1 LTKYS
6 DLPPICKGYLLNY
19 HFWRQ
24 RYTKRNSWLKSYLF
38 AMEARSNEERF
49 WPSQVKIGYIPTG
62 IYRENQFQKDE
73 LKKFRLMKKNHIR
86 NIAIIS
92 HVDHGKTTLLNAMLK
107 QTGVFRVN
115 QAVEDRVM
123 DSLDLEKERGIT
135 IMAKNTAIDYN
146 GVKINIV
153 DTPGHADFGGEV
165 ERSLN
170 MVDGA
175 ILLVDASEGPLP
187 QTRFV
192 LKKALALHLPI
203 ILIINKIDRADA
215 RIEEVI
221 NDTYDLF
228 IDLGAGENQIEFPI
242 LYTNA
247 KIGVSHKKR
256 GDDST
261 DLRPLL
267 QTIIEYI
274 PAPRGNDE
282 DIPQFLVTNLDYDPY
297 VGQIALGR
305 LQSGK
310 LEMNS
315 NYSLCTKEKIVP
327 GIKFTALY
335 TFYGLTK
342 KAVTSVESGDIIAL
356 SGVENVSI
364 GDTISSMT
372 DPRPLPRLQV
382 DEPTVSMMFYVND
395 SPFAGTEGKY
405 LTSRHL
411 LERLE
416 KEALRNVAIKI
427 KKLDRTDAFEVCGRG
442 ELQMAVLIETMR
454 REGYELMVSRPQ
466 VITKEQK
473 GKTLEP
479 VERLFLDIPEE
490 FVGKITEKLSVRK
503 GRMESLV
510 NKGSGRVSMEF
521 LIPSRGLIGFRSQ
534 FLTDTKGGG
543 VMNSLLEDY
552 SPWFGPIPQRM
563 TGALV
568 ADRSGRV
575 TSYASFA
582 MEDRGE
588 MIVEIGTEVYA
599 GMIVGERNRSSDL
612 NVNIIKEKKLTNM
625 RASTSDTTIILRP
638 PRILSL
644 DQAIEFIAEDELVE
658 ITPKSVRLRKME
670 LDAARRQ
677 QKSRKDD

>member
-1 LTKYS
+1 
-6 DLPPICKGYLLNY
+6 
-19 HFWRQ
+19 
-24 RYTKRNSWLKSYLF
+24 
-38 AMEARSNEERF
+38 
-49 WPSQVKIGYIPTG
+49 
-62 IYRENQFQKDE
+62 
-73 LKKFRLMKKNHIR
+73 MKKEHLR

-107 QTGVFRVN
+107 QTGVFRAN

-123 DSLDLEKERGIT
+123 DSMDLEKERGIT
-135 IMAKNTAIDYN
+135 ITAKNTAVDYN

-175 ILLVDASEGPLP
+175 ILLVDSSEGPLP

-192 LKKALALHLPI
+192 LKKALAKKLPI
-203 ILIINKIDRADA
+203 ILIINKIDRSDA

-221 NDTYDLF
+221 SETYDLF
-228 IDLGAGENQIEFPI
+228 IDLDASEQQIEFPI

-247 KIGVSHKKR
+247 KIGVCHKKM
-256 GDDST
+256 GDSCT
-261 DLRPLL
+261 DLQPLL
-267 QTIIEYI
+267 QTIIDSI
-274 PAPRGNDE
+274 PAPEANDDGN
-282 DIPQFLVTNLDYDPY
+282 PQFLITNLDYDPY
-297 VGQIALGR
+297 VGQIAIGR

-310 LEMNS
+310 LEMNT
-315 NYSLCTKEKIVP
+315 NYSLCAKDKIVSNV
-327 GIKFTALY
+327 KFSALY
-335 TFYGLTK
+335 TFYGLMK
-342 KAVTSVESGDIIAL
+342 KPVISAESGDIIAF
-356 SGVENVSI
+356 SGVENVKI
-364 GDTISSMT
+364 GDTISSLT
-372 DPRPLPRLQV
+372 DPQPLPRLTV
-382 DEPTVSMMFYVND
+382 DEPTVSMMFYVNNG
-395 SPFAGTEGKY
+395 PFAGTEGKF

-416 KEALRNVAIKI
+416 KESLRNVAIKI
-427 KKLDRTDAFEVCGRG
+427 KKLERTDAFEVCGRG

-454 REGYELMVSRPQ
+454 REGYELMVSRPR
-466 VITKEQK
+466 VITKEEK
-473 GKTLEP
+473 GRTMEP
-479 VERLFLDIPEE
+479 LERLFLDIPEE
-490 FVGKITEKLSVRK
+490 FVGKITEKLSIRK
-503 GRMESLV
+503 GRLESLV

-552 SPWFGPIPQRM
+552 GPWFGPIPQRM
-563 TGALV
+563 TGVLV
-568 ADRSGRV
+568 ADRAGRV
-575 TSYASFA
+575 TTYASYA

-588 MIVEIGTEVYA
+588 MIVEVGTQVYA
-599 GMIVGERNRSSDL
+599 GMIVGERNRVGDM

-638 PRILSL
+638 PRVLSL

-658 ITPKSVRLRKME
+658 VTPQSVRLRKME
-670 LDAARRQ
+670 LDAVRRAAL
-677 QKSRKDD
+677 QKGQRDM

>member
-1 LTKYS
+1 
-6 DLPPICKGYLLNY
+6 
-19 HFWRQ
+19 
-24 RYTKRNSWLKSYLF
+24 
-38 AMEARSNEERF
+38 
-49 WPSQVKIGYIPTG
+49 
-62 IYRENQFQKDE
+62 
-73 LKKFRLMKKNHIR
+73 MKKNHIR

-107 QTGVFRVN
+107 QTGVFRIN
-115 QAVEDRVM
+115 QTVEDRVM

-135 IMAKNTAIDYN
+135 IMAKNTAVDYR

-192 LKKALALHLPI
+192 LKKALGMHLPI
-203 ILIINKIDRADA
+203 ILVINKIDRSDA
-215 RIEEVI
+215 RVEEVI
-221 NDTYDLF
+221 IETYDLF
-228 IDLGAGENQIEFPI
+228 IDLGAEDRQIEFPI

-247 KIGVSHKKR
+247 KKGISHKKL
-256 GDDST
+256 GDDC
-261 DLRPLL
+261 DNLEPLL
-267 QTIIEYI
+267 QTIIDYI

-282 DIPQFLVTNLDYDPY
+282 GIPQFLVTNLDYDSY
-297 VGQIALGR
+297 VGQIAVGR
-305 LQSGK
+305 LQSGR
-310 LEMNS
+310 LEINNS
-315 NYSLCTKEKIVP
+315 YSLCTKEKTISGV
-327 GIKFTALY
+327 KLTALY

-342 KAVTSVESGDIIAL
+342 KPVTSVESGDIIAL
-356 SGVENVSI
+356 SGVDNVSI
-364 GDTISSMT
+364 GDTISSIT
-372 DPRPLPRLQV
+372 EPRALPRLQV
-382 DEPTVSMMFYVND
+382 DEPTVSMIFYVNN
-395 SPFAGTEGKY
+395 SPFAGNEGKF

-416 KEALRNVAIKI
+416 KESLRNVSIRI
-427 KKLDRTDAFEVCGRG
+427 KKLARADAFEVCGRG
-442 ELQMAVLIETMR
+442 ELQMAVLVETMR
-454 REGYELMVSRPQ
+454 REGYEMMVSRAQ
-466 VITKEQK
+466 VITREQK
-473 GKTLEP
+473 GKTYEP

-490 FVGKITEKLSVRK
+490 FVGKITEKLSIRK
-503 GRMESLV
+503 GRMESLI

-552 SPWFGPIPQRM
+552 APWFGSIPQRM
-563 TGALV
+563 TGVLV
-568 ADRSGRV
+568 SDRSGHV
-575 TSYASFA
+575 TPYASYS

-599 GMIVGERNRSSDL
+599 GMIVGERNRSGDL
-612 NVNIIKEKKLTNM
+612 NVNITKEKKLTNM
-625 RASTSDTTIILRP
+625 RASTSDSTIILRP

-658 ITPKSVRLRKME
+658 VTPKSIRLRKME
-670 LDAARRQ
+670 LDATKRQ
-677 QKSRKDD
+677 MKSRKDD

>member
-1 LTKYS
+1 
-6 DLPPICKGYLLNY
+6 
-19 HFWRQ
+19 
-24 RYTKRNSWLKSYLF
+24 
-38 AMEARSNEERF
+38 
-49 WPSQVKIGYIPTG
+49 
-62 IYRENQFQKDE
+62 
-73 LKKFRLMKKNHIR
+73 MKKDHIR

-123 DSLDLEKERGIT
+123 DSMDLEKERGIT
-135 IMAKNTAIDYN
+135 IMAKNTAVDYN

-175 ILLVDASEGPLP
+175 ILLVDSSEGPLP

-192 LKKALALHLPI
+192 LKKALGLRLPI
-203 ILIINKIDRADA
+203 ILVINKIDRADA

-221 NDTYDLF
+221 NDTFDLF
-228 IDLGAGENQIEFPI
+228 IDLGAEEKQIEFPI

-247 KIGVSHKKR
+247 KIGVSHKKL
-256 GDDST
+256 GDDSN
-261 DLRPLL
+261 DLQPLL
-267 QTIIEYI
+267 QTIIERI
-274 PAPRGNDE
+274 PAPQGNDE
-282 DIPQFLVTNLDYDPY
+282 DIPQFLVTNLDYDSY
-297 VGQIALGR
+297 VGQIAVGR

-310 LEMNS
+310 LEMNLS
-315 NYSLCTKEKIVP
+315 YSLCTQEKIIP
-327 GIKFTALY
+327 GVKFSALY

-342 KAVTSVESGDIIAL
+342 KPVESVESGDIIAL

-364 GDTISSMT
+364 GDTISSLSE
-372 DPRPLPRLQV
+372 PRALPRLQV
-382 DEPTVSMMFYVND
+382 DEPTVSMIFYVNN
-395 SPFAGTEGKY
+395 SPFAGKEGKY

-416 KEALRNVAIKI
+416 KEALRNVAIQI
-427 KKLDRTDAFEVCGRG
+427 KKLGRTDAFEVCGRG
-442 ELQMAVLIETMR
+442 ELQMAVLVETMR
-454 REGYELMVSRPQ
+454 REGYELMVSRPR
-466 VITKEQK
+466 VITREEK
-473 GKTLEP
+473 GKTYEP

-490 FVGKITEKLSVRK
+490 FVGIITEKLSIRK

-552 SPWFGPIPQRM
+552 APWFGAIPQRM

-568 ADRSGRV
+568 ADRPGRV
-575 TSYASFA
+575 TTYASFA

-588 MIVEIGTEVYA
+588 MIVEIGTDVYA
-599 GMIVGERNRSSDL
+599 GMVVGERNRASDL
-612 NVNIIKEKKLTNM
+612 NVNITKEKKLTNM
-625 RASTSDTTIILRP
+625 RASSSDATVILRP

-670 LDAARRQ
+670 LDATKRQ
-677 QKSRKDD
+677 MKNRKDD